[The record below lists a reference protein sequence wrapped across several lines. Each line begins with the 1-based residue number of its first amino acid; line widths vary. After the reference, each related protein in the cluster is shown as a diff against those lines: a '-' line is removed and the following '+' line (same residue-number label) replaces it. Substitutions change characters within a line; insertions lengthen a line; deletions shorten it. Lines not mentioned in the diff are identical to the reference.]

1 MIALSTLGAPWKD
14 AQAAHCSRTFSC
26 GREQGLNRDVFCWLQ
41 CVPEWAPYHLS
52 KSRLP
57 FSTLY
62 KSFTCLDA
70 SLSTLDH
77 SYLLKFCQHMHTQYS
92 VLSTVIHQSF
102 FAFLLRV
109 KISAHNYLLGEQM
122 NAQHLIGWPFSWKC
136 ACFNLN
142 PSSSDL
148 PGIHVFFWTHLT
160 CFHGLRCFIFFLLE
174 EI

>member
-1 MIALSTLGAPWKD
+1 MFLTKCVWPRKPVKPNYQTLLSLFRLCRWQNEWFIVKRKHKYTENCMIVGSTFA
-14 AQAAHCSRTFSC
+14 
-26 GREQGLNRDVFCWLQ
+26 E
-41 CVPEWAPYHLS
+41 
-52 KSRLP
+52 
-57 FSTLY
+57 
-62 KSFTCLDA
+62 
-70 SLSTLDH
+70 SLCF
-77 SYLLKFCQHMHTQYS
+77 LLKFCQHMHTQYS